1 MNWKLI
7 ESKYVYRD
15 RWLRARADKCELPDG
30 RIMEPYYVIEVPDWT
45 NMVIITKEQRIVL
58 VRQYRHA
65 LGTTTLELPGGIL
78 EQGESPKESAIRE
91 MHEETGYVSDEV
103 EFLMKIS
110 PNPALNNNTAYFFLA
125 IDAEKLT
132 DTKFDPFEDIVIE
145 TFSKDELKQL
155 LEEGKLQHGV
165 QQGAIYQAMIQL
177 KWLRWES

>member
-7 ESKYVYRD
+7 ESKSVYRD

-91 MHEETGYVSDEV
+91 MHEETGYISDEV

>member
-1 MNWKLI
+1 MNWKLL

-45 NMVIITKEQRIVL
+45 NMVIITKEKRIVL

-125 IDAEKLT
+125 INAEKLT

-165 QQGAIYQAMIQL
+165 QQGAIYQAMIKL
-177 KWLRWES
+177 KWLSWES